1 MDVWSLG
8 VCLFELAA
16 GTHGC
21 MHACREILCCVCA
34 VTAAKCPEP
43 LFLRHPPPADESYS
57 TGQMQWGCR
66 PVLWLLWEVGATGRV
81 SALCCVQITG
91 VASAGVAATSLH
103 TCPACKLSWLRV
115 ITPNLLC
122 CCVSGYKPFQG
133 VSYEGI
139 AAAVI
144 QHAMADLPPHLSPA
158 FKSFMAAALTY
169 DPQQRP
175 SAQQLLD
182 HPWVQVR
189 ICCEKSV
196 RCKQWMTCRVV

>member
-1 MDVWSLG
+1 VL
-8 VCLFELAA
+8 VLLLRRL
-16 GTHGC
+16 
-21 MHACREILCCVCA
+21 HA
-34 VTAAKCPEP
+34 
-43 LFLRHPPPADESYS
+43 
-57 TGQMQWGCR
+57 
-66 PVLWLLWEVGATGRV
+66 
-81 SALCCVQITG
+81 
-91 VASAGVAATSLH
+91 
-103 TCPACKLSWLRV
+103 CPACKLSWLRV
-115 ITPNLLC
+115 FTPNLLC

-189 ICCEKSV
+189 DVRGVLCASSEWTTSRVLCENAAV
-196 RCKQWMTCRVV
+196 